1 MSVIYIHR
9 LITTEV
15 SNSHESI
22 SIELANP
29 INETVEI
36 ALGQDDIEALQNRFK
51 FRKILP
57 GCLSNIH
64 SKVFLQKGLSIG
76 KIYLMFLVN
85 NRTLLVLK
93 MTNTSI
99 PTPFRIFIQ
108 VNVTDRLA
116 QKTNGT
122 I

>member
-1 MSVIYIHR
+1 MSVIYTHR
-9 LITTEV
+9 LITTQV

-76 KIYLMFLVN
+76 KLYLMFLVN
-85 NRTLLVLK
+85 NRTFEL
-93 MTNTSI
+93 
-99 PTPFRIFIQ
+99 F
-108 VNVTDRLA
+108 
-116 QKTNGT
+116 
-122 I
+122 